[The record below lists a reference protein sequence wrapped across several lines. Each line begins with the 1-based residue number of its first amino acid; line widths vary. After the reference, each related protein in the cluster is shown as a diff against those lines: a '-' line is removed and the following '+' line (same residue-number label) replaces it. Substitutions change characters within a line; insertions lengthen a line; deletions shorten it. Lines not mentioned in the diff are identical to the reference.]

1 MMAHEHELVKIKA
14 YTLSTC
20 PYCRAF
26 KMFCAEEG
34 IPFEYKDVDLLQGAE
49 RKAVMK
55 EVDKVCPNCGYPII
69 VIGDEVIEGFNEAKL
84 RKVLKL

>member
-1 MMAHEHELVKIKA
+1 MAHPKVKA

-26 KMFCAEEG
+26 KMFCSEEG
-34 IPFEYKDVDLLQGAE
+34 IPLDYTDVDLLEGEE
-49 RKAVMK
+49 RRSVMK

-69 VIGDEVIEGFNEAKL
+69 VVGDQVIEGFNEAKL
-84 RKVLKL
+84 RKVLGL

>member
-1 MMAHEHELVKIKA
+1 MAAKPKVKA

-34 IPFEYKDVDLLQGAE
+34 VELDYTDVDLLEGKKRNE
-49 RKAVMK
+49 VMD

-69 VIGDEVIEGFNEAKL
+69 VIGDKVIEGFNESKI
-84 RKVLKL
+84 RKVLGK

>member
-1 MMAHEHELVKIKA
+1 MVDKKIKA

-26 KMFCAEEG
+26 KAFCAEEG
-34 IPFEYKDVDLLQGAE
+34 IPVDYTDVDLVQGKK
-49 RKAVMK
+49 RKEVMD

-69 VIGDEVIEGFNEAKL
+69 LVGDEVIEGFNEGKL
-84 RKVLKL
+84 RKVLGR

>member
-1 MMAHEHELVKIKA
+1 MADKKVKA

-26 KMFCAEEG
+26 KNFCAERGVNLE
-34 IPFEYKDVDLLQGAE
+34 FVDVDLLTGKKKNE
-49 RKAVMK
+49 IMD

-69 VIGDEVIEGFNEAKL
+69 IIDDEVIEGFNEGKL
-84 RKVLKL
+84 AKVLGL

>member
-1 MMAHEHELVKIKA
+1 MASTKVKA

-26 KMFCAEEG
+26 KMFCAEQGVEVD
-34 IPFEYKDVDLLQGAE
+34 FTDVDLLEGKKRE
-49 RKAVMK
+49 EVMD

-69 VIGDEVIEGFNEAKL
+69 IVGNEVIEGFNEKKL
-84 RKVLKL
+84 KKVLGK